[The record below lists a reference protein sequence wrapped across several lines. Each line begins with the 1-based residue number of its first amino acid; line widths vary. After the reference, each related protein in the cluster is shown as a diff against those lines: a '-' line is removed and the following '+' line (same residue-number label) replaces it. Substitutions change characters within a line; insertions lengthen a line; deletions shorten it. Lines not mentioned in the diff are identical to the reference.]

1 MGFFFSVKGARAAR
15 ATRIPSPAPP
25 PRIYITRPVFV
36 PVAIWGAAQRSTGGG
51 PGPKMCHRDGGAK
64 KRASGVQ
71 PVAAAVGFG
80 RPRSL
85 AGAASGSRAAP
96 SDVAQRPR
104 RAGGEGRRTQMENTS
119 PVPKKNLN
127 LCEFDTPGASS
138 P

>member
-71 PVAAAVGFG
+71 PVSAAVGFG

-85 AGAASGSRAAP
+85 AGAASGSRAA
-96 SDVAQRPR
+96 DVAQRPR

-127 LCEFDTPGASS
+127 LCEFDPPGASS